1 MRRPI
6 FSCLIASF
14 SFASFFFTVAC
25 GSNDA
30 GDEGPAPIKVGAI
43 FALTGAT
50 SDVGTTYA
58 EGIRGY
64 VDWVNQNGGVEGRP
78 LELIFQDYGYKVDQA
93 ELLYTQ
99 FVQEGAVVFQGWGTG
114 DTEALRRRIADDKI
128 PFMSASYSY
137 VLGNPEQAPYNF
149 LVGTTYSEQLFI
161 VLDWIL
167 ENHDAPEAPSV
178 ALMHHPSPFGL
189 SPFEQGGKD
198 YAESKGVKLTAHE
211 MSRGATDY
219 TAELT
224 KIREEGAQYVVFQ
237 NTSGPVSLVLKNARG
252 MGLDIDFLCLN
263 WCTNE
268 LLTELAP
275 EAAEGVVGS
284 MLFSPPG
291 PGVEGLHDPA
301 AYLEA
306 RGESLEEKGSVY
318 GQGWWT
324 IAVMIEGVRRV
335 LAEGKDLTGE
345 NIKVALESIV
355 DLDTGGVTFPITF
368 TAQDHRGSK
377 GMKLFRVE
385 NGTWQQLTDFRTSGY
400 APAE

>member
-1 MRRPI
+1 MYRHL
-6 FSCLIASF
+6 SLVG
-14 SFASFFFTVAC
+14 FFISLGVGC
-25 GSNDA
+25 GS
-30 GDEGPAPIKVGAI
+30 GPDQHGPPPIKVGAI
-43 FALTGAT
+43 FALTGPT

-58 EGIRGY
+58 EGLRGY
-64 VDWVNQNGGVEGRP
+64 IEWANQNGGVEGRP
-78 LELIFQDYGYKVDQA
+78 LELIYQDYGYKVDQA

-99 FVQEGAVVFQGWGTG
+99 FVQEGALVFQGWGTG
-114 DTEALRRRIADDKI
+114 DTEALRGRIADDKI

-137 VLGNPEQAPYNF
+137 VLGNPDQAPYNF
-149 LVGTTYSEQLFI
+149 LVGTTYSEQFFI

-167 ENHDAPEAPSV
+167 ENHKGPEAPSV

-198 YAESKGVKLTAHE
+198 YAASKGVKLTAHE

-224 KIREEGAQYVVFQ
+224 KIREEGVQYVVFQ
-237 NTSGPVSLVLKNARG
+237 NTSGPVSLVLKNARRLR
-252 MGLDIDFLCLN
+252 LDIEFLCLN

-275 EAAEGVVGS
+275 EASEGVVGS

-291 PGVEGLHDPA
+291 PGIEGLKDA
-301 AYLEA
+301 EAYLDSQ
-306 RGESLEEKGSVY
+306 GEFLKEKGSVY

-324 IAVMIEGVRRV
+324 MAVMIEGIRRV
-335 LAEGKDLTGE
+335 VAKGKELTGE
-345 NIKVALESIV
+345 NIKAALESIT

-368 TAQDHRGSK
+368 TARDHRGSK

-385 NGTWQQLTDFRTSGY
+385 NREWQPFTDFRTSDY
-400 APAE
+400 APTE

>member
-1 MRRPI
+1 MQRYLP
-6 FSCLIASF
+6 FVASIIGLGL
-14 SFASFFFTVAC
+14 SLGCES
-25 GSNDA
+25 GND
-30 GDEGPAPIKVGAI
+30 DTTGPAPIKIGAI
-43 FALTGAT
+43 FALTGPT

-58 EGIRGY
+58 EGLRGY

-114 DTEALRRRIADDKI
+114 DTEALRGRIADDKI

-137 VLGNPEQAPYNF
+137 VLGNPDEAPYNF
-149 LVGTTYSEQLFI
+149 LVGTSYSEQLFI
-161 VLDWIL
+161 LIDWIL
-167 ENHDAPEAPSV
+167 ENHEGPEAPSV

-189 SPFEQGGKD
+189 SPFEQGGRD
-198 YAESKGVKLTAHE
+198 YAKSKGVTLTAHE

-224 KIREEGAQYVVFQ
+224 KVREEGARYVIFQ
-237 NTSGPVSLVLKNARG
+237 NTSGPVALVLKNARG
-252 MGLDIDFLCLN
+252 LGLDMDFLCLN

-268 LLTELAP
+268 LLSELAL
-275 EAAEGVVGS
+275 ESAEGVVGS

-291 PGVEGLHDPA
+291 PGIEGLRDA
-301 AYLEA
+301 EAYLSSQ
-306 RGESLEEKGSVY
+306 GESLEEKGSVY

-324 IAVMIEGVRRV
+324 MAVMIEGVRRV
-335 LAEGKDLTGE
+335 VAEDKDLTGE
-345 NIKVALESIV
+345 NIKLALESIT
-355 DLDTGGVTFPITF
+355 DFDTGGVTFPITF
-368 TAQDHRGSK
+368 TPRDHRGSK

-385 NGTWQQLTDFRTSGY
+385 NGKWQPLTDFRTSHH
-400 APAE
+400 APTE